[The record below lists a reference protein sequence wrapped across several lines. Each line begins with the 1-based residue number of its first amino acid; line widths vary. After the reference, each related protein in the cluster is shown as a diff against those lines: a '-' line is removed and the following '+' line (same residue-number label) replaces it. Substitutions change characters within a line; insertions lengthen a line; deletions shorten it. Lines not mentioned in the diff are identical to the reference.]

1 MSPLLY
7 LVSQK
12 DRGEPGPEASVE
24 LLTASKGRAK
34 LRTKRSFEAGSK
46 VRLEF
51 ERHRANGVVRKC
63 KLAQK
68 AFVLDLKIDSGM
80 AWLASCREFDPG
92 ALTVDKFLSE
102 DQLALLLTESG
113 TESISHS

>member
-1 MSPLLY
+1 
-7 LVSQK
+7 
-12 DRGEPGPEASVE
+12 
-24 LLTASKGRAK
+24 
-34 LRTKRSFEAGSK
+34 
-46 VRLEF
+46 
-51 ERHRANGVVRKC
+51 
-63 KLAQK
+63 LAQK

-92 ALTVDKFLSE
+92 VLTVDKFLSE

>member
-1 MSPLLY
+1 
-7 LVSQK
+7 
-12 DRGEPGPEASVE
+12 
-24 LLTASKGRAK
+24 
-34 LRTKRSFEAGSK
+34 
-46 VRLEF
+46 
-51 ERHRANGVVRKC
+51 
-63 KLAQK
+63 LAQK